1 MKKLFLLLLLISACE
16 QVYLPKQKG
25 FFVHQFSVPNYS
37 NIILSN
43 RNIDNPCFYSFQVNK
58 LSQVEFDEN
67 CNSVIK
73 YDLLKSEVFLTNIKI
88 DNNLELVSLD
98 FNNRIIENSL
108 KSSVIKSS
116 EFNDVNKKVYA
127 KYFTFI
133 GNNPSNT
140 HFYITDSISNYISG
154 SLYFDSKP
162 NYDSLFPSIQYMNND
177 IKKIIQT
184 FIWN

>member
-67 CNSVIK
+67 CN
-73 YDLLKSEVFLTNIKI
+73 
-88 DNNLELVSLD
+88 
-98 FNNRIIENSL
+98 
-108 KSSVIKSS
+108 SVIKSS

-184 FIWN
+184 FKWN